1 MTSRPEPPPF
11 EPETLERAVALIR
24 SADGLIVAAG
34 AGMGADSGLPT
45 FRGRDGFWRAYP
57 ALGRARLDFTEIA
70 CPDAFRTTPRLAW
83 GFYGHR
89 LDLYRRTAPH
99 AGFGLLLRWAGRMR
113 HGAFAFTSNVD
124 GHFQRAGFPEDRVC
138 ECHGSI
144 HHLQCF
150 AGCGAP
156 TWPADDLAVVVDAHA
171 CLLTSALPACPSCGG
186 LARPNI
192 LMFGD
197 GDWDATRTDAQESRL
212 RAWCARV
219 QRPVVIEIGAGT
231 NIPTV
236 RCFSEGFRD
245 RLIRINMD
253 APGIP
258 GGRGIGVAAAGLAAL
273 RQLDA
278 ALG

>member
-1 MTSRPEPPPF
+1 MA
-11 EPETLERAVALIR
+11 RAVALLR
-24 SADGLIVAAG
+24 SADGLVVAAG

-45 FRGRDGFWRAYP
+45 FRGRDGLWAAYP
-57 ALGRARLDFTEIA
+57 ALGRAQIDFTEIA
-70 CPDAFRTTPRLAW
+70 NPRAFAHTPRLAW

-89 LDLYRRTAPH
+89 LNLYRATPPH
-99 AGFGLLLRWAGRMR
+99 AGFGMLLRWARAMP

-124 GHFQRAGFPEDRVC
+124 GHFQRAGFDDDRVC

-144 HHLQCF
+144 HHLQCA
-150 AGCGAP
+150 AGCAEPIWSAQETQVEVDEAACQLMSPLP
-156 TWPADDLAVVVDAHA
+156 T
-171 CLLTSALPACPSCGG
+171 CPGCGG

-197 GDWDATRTDAQESRL
+197 WGWDASRTGAQEQRL
-212 RAWCARV
+212 RAWLEKV
-219 QRPVVIEIGAGT
+219 DRPVVIEIGAGV

-236 RCFSEGFRD
+236 RHFGEGFRD

-253 APGIP
+253 APEIP
-258 GGRGIGVAAAGLAAL
+258 GGRGIGVAAGGLAAL

-278 ALG
+278 ALS